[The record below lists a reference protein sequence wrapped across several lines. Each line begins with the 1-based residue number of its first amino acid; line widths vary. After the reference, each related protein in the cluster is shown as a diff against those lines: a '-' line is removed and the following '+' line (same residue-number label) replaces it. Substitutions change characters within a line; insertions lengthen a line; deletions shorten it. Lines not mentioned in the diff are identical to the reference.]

1 MKVLAAST
9 ESKATAGGPVF
20 FSTQVTMV
28 SAVRPPLYSVM
39 RNEIQFFS
47 SNGIGIVIWR
57 IF

>member
-39 RNEIQFFS
+39 RNENQFFF
-47 SNGIGIVIWR
+47 R
-57 IF
+57 QMELEL